1 MSLAISGRFLVIF
14 AELMMTR
21 TSRRHF
27 FHEMV
32 DFPIRKRYFGG
43 RVRKEH
49 SGRPLGEKKGDSVA
63 NLMMAFCDKVFQNLS
78 SHALRASHS
87 GGSPWV

>member
-1 MSLAISGRFLVIF
+1 MNRN
-14 AELMMTR
+14 
-21 TSRRHF
+21 SRRVF
-27 FHEMV
+27 FDEMV

-87 GGSPWV
+87 GGSPWVEQIRHVVFLYIHAA